1 MGNIPLS
8 VDTQPPDFCIIAN
21 NCWGAE
27 VYRHYR
33 RPYNTP
39 VVGLYFYPEDYLRF
53 ISELRKNLTAPLTFV
68 AQSRHLPGPAKYPVG
83 VVNGIEVHFLHYR
96 DEAEATDKWTRRCA
110 RVPTDD
116 SLIYFKFD
124 DRDGATI
131 EHVRDFLGR
140 RLPRSICFSRWRL
153 QDPAAVFIPM
163 PQAEPSVMDG
173 YALYYEGVRH
183 FDLHTWVC
191 TGRVTRGFSNRLNTW
206 WRNFRVILKG

>member
-39 VVGLYFYPEDYLRF
+39 VVGLYFYPDDFLRF
-53 ISELRKNLTAPLTFV
+53 ISGLRQNLSAPLTFIT
-68 AQSRHLPGPAKYPVG
+68 QSRHLSGPAKYPVG
-83 VVNGIEVHFLHYR
+83 VVNGIEVHFLHYK

-110 RVPTDD
+110 RVPADD

-124 DRDGATI
+124 DRDGATQAQV
-131 EHVRDFLGR
+131 HDFLDR
-140 RLPRSICFSRWRL
+140 KLPRSICFTRWPIRHF
-153 QDPAAVFIPM
+153 AAVHIPM
-163 PQAEPSVMDG
+163 ARNEPSVMDG

-191 TGRVTRGFSNRLNTW
+191 TGRVARTLRNRFNTW
-206 WRNFRVILKG
+206 LRTMKLIFKR